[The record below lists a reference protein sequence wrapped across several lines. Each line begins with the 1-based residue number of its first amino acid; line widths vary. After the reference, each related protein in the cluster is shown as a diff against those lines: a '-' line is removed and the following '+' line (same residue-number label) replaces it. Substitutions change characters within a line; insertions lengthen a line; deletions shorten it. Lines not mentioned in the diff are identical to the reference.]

1 MAADF
6 RRLIEDSREM
16 SRRSFLAIAGWAGFT
31 VASLIALYQ
40 SIKWLYPN
48 ATYEDPPAFKADPP
62 STYGVCSTTVLID
75 KRVVINHDPNGFY
88 AISLICT
95 HLGCTPRYF
104 PDATSDLVLAGTQ
117 IAKDPDNDQQAA
129 QENPALPGLKMPRHG
144 TPPFRDA

>member
-6 RRLIEDSREM
+6 RRLVEDSREM
-16 SRRSFLAIAGWAGFT
+16 SRRSFLAMAGWAGFT

-62 STYGVCSTTVLID
+62 SVYPPGSTTVLID
-75 KRVVINHDPNGFY
+75 KRVVINHDANGFY

-95 HLGCTPRYF
+95 HLGCTPCYF
-104 PDATSDLVLAGTQ
+104 DVVTSVLVNAGTS
-117 IAKDPDNDQQAA
+117 IFKYPDTGQQATIA
-129 QENPALPGLKMPRHG
+129 YAAMPGFK
-144 TPPFRDA
+144 

>member
-62 STYGVCSTTVLID
+62 ST
-75 KRVVINHDPNGFY
+75 VVFIG
-88 AISLICT
+88 
-95 HLGCTPRYF
+95 G
-104 PDATSDLVLAGTQ
+104 G
-117 IAKDPDNDQQAA
+117 
-129 QENPALPGLKMPRHG
+129 
-144 TPPFRDA
+144 